1 MIHGLEGF
9 YWVARCE
16 GYASAAR
23 AFPYPI
29 TQPAVHQQVRKLESE
44 LGCALF
50 ERVAKARVRLTVAGR
65 LLFDFCAPFF
75 ENLPGVVR
83 AVRSGEVG
91 GVLRVTSGSLIVRGL
106 LPGWIRRLFRTRPD
120 IAVQVEEHTSPTLE
134 LLASGQADLL
144 VDFVPSVAAGFIAR
158 QVGLAHTFLAVPAG
172 NPAARRGRPILRQ
185 LRGEPFVGY
194 APGTVHHALQ
204 RQALEQ
210 AGLDPARGLAATN
223 VDSILAFVRA
233 GLGYSL
239 VPWLDPRGPRVP
251 GVLARRQTGPG
262 TTFPILAV
270 WRAGPVPNPLVDAA
284 LRVAPPPGG
293 ASGRGSRRPRRPDT
307 RGVVD
312 P

>member
-1 MIHGLEGF
+1 MIPGLEGF

-29 TQPAVHQQVRKLESE
+29 TQPAVHQQVRKLEAE

-50 ERVAKARVRLTVAGR
+50 ERVAKARVRLTAAGR
-65 LLFDFCAPFF
+65 LLYDFCAPFF

-83 AVRSGEVG
+83 ALRTGEVG
-91 GVLRVTSGSLIVRGL
+91 GILRVTSGSLVVRGL
-106 LPGWIRRLFRTRPD
+106 LPDWIRRLSRARPD
-120 IAVQVEEHTSPTLE
+120 IAVQVEEHAAPALD
-134 LLASGQADLL
+134 LLTSGQADLL

-158 QVGLAHTFLAVPAG
+158 QVGLAHTFLAVPAAHQ
-172 NPAARRGRPILRQ
+172 AARRGRPTLHQ

-223 VDSILAFVRA
+223 VDAILAFVRA

-239 VPWLDPRGPRVP
+239 VPWLDPRGPRMP
-251 GVLARRQTGPG
+251 GVVARRQTGPG
-262 TTFPILAV
+262 ATFPILAV
-270 WRAGPVPNPLVDAA
+270 WRDGAVPNPLVGAA
-284 LRVAPPPGG
+284 LRVAPPPGRAG
-293 ASGRGSRRPRRPDT
+293 ER
-307 RGVVD
+307 
-312 P
+312 